1 MPSVCHLWPFRR
13 CPDPMSDMQPGYP
26 TLASAVSVEARLTRH
41 LQQRLASSASICFL
55 SDHRRLLRSAHL
67 CPPVTFMSSLH
78 THNHL
83 CLLKTPRTNFPHSLC
98 LVSSQVCVY
107 EKTAPCYC
115 HLLAPTSSECIV
127 SGSLLFFTDPSP
139 VPQNK
144 QGDNKC

>member
-1 MPSVCHLWPFRR
+1 
-13 CPDPMSDMQPGYP
+13 MSDMQPGYP

-107 EKTAPCYC
+107 EKTARVTVTCWHLPPQSASCQAPYC
-115 HLLAPTSSECIV
+115 SSQTPAQSPRTSRVTINV
-127 SGSLLFFTDPSP
+127 
-139 VPQNK
+139 K
-144 QGDNKC
+144 